1 MLLALLFSVSLTLAE
16 EQPLDLMS
24 IVKENTAFALD
35 LYSMLKKEKGNL
47 FFSPYSI
54 SSALAM
60 TYGGARG
67 DTAEEM
73 AKTLHFTLGAEKTH
87 PAFADLDTTFYEIQ
101 KKGSVQL
108 HIANSLWPQK
118 DYRFL
123 PEYLTLTK
131 RYYGVSITPVDYV
144 KATEEARK
152 IINTWVEDRT
162 KEKIKDL
169 IGKGD
174 LDPVTVLLL
183 VNAIYFKGN
192 WASQFDLK
200 RTTKSD
206 FSLLSGGKTQVSMMY
221 QKGTFGYREI
231 EGAQVLELPYN
242 GKQLSMI
249 LILPDE
255 PTHLSKLEDELTL
268 ANLDSWLSRIPEE
281 DVNVYLPKFKVTWG
295 TFELN
300 KPLQALGMR
309 KAFGSGADF
318 SGMDGTKILSI
329 SAVLHKAFVEVNEEG
344 TEAAAAT
351 AVVMSRGVPR
361 IHTFRADHPF
371 IFLIRDNT
379 TGSILFLGRM
389 VDPAATEN

>member
-73 AKTLHFTLGAEKTH
+73 AKTLHFTLSADKTH

-169 IGKGD
+169 IREGD

-192 WASQFDLK
+192 WASQFDPK
-200 RTTKSD
+200 RTTESD
-206 FSLLSGGKTQVSMMY
+206 FSLLSGGKTQVSM
-221 QKGTFGYREI
+221 I
-231 EGAQVLELPYN
+231 SPL
-242 GKQLSMI
+242 
-249 LILPDE
+249 
-255 PTHLSKLEDELTL
+255 
-268 ANLDSWLSRIPEE
+268 
-281 DVNVYLPKFKVTWG
+281 KVTCN
-295 TFELN
+295 L
-300 KPLQALGMR
+300 
-309 KAFGSGADF
+309 
-318 SGMDGTKILSI
+318 
-329 SAVLHKAFVEVNEEG
+329 
-344 TEAAAAT
+344 
-351 AVVMSRGVPR
+351 
-361 IHTFRADHPF
+361 
-371 IFLIRDNT
+371 LI
-379 TGSILFLGRM
+379 
-389 VDPAATEN
+389 